1 MHQINRTSFS
11 KVAASD
17 PAFTF
22 VPRYAVVSGVL
33 PLEDVPAMQLRGQSV
48 GFAQTQLN
56 VTTPGEIAFR
66 LNSAA
71 GVEVRI
77 DGVPMPAEAEFST
90 VLSAGSHTVTVTLD
104 RSQRTEALQLELLD
118 SSRQPAGN
126 AELLN

>member
-1 MHQINRTSFS
+1 
-11 KVAASD
+11 
-17 PAFTF
+17 
-22 VPRYAVVSGVL
+22 
-33 PLEDVPAMQLRGQSV
+33 MQLRGQSV

>member
-1 MHQINRTSFS
+1 
-11 KVAASD
+11 ASD
-17 PAFTF
+17 PPLTF
-22 VPRYAVVSGVL
+22 VRSYAFVGWVL
-33 PLEDVPAMQLRGQSV
+33 QLVDVHGMQLRGKSL

-77 DGVPMPAEAEFST
+77 DGVPMPAAAEFST
-90 VLSAGSHTVTVTLD
+90 VLGAGGHTVTVTID
-104 RSQRTEALQLELLD
+104 RGQRSEPLQLELLD
-118 SSRQPAGN
+118 SSKQPAGN